1 VLDSRVV
8 APPRQS
14 GGEVKMGSTGYVTNG
29 IVPQINLTDLSLD
42 QALETVL
49 RPLDLT
55 FTVDRGFIWVS
66 SLDLINAAPLSA
78 EALRAGQTTEKP

>member
-1 VLDSRVV
+1 
-8 APPRQS
+8 
-14 GGEVKMGSTGYVTNG
+14 MGSTGYVTNG